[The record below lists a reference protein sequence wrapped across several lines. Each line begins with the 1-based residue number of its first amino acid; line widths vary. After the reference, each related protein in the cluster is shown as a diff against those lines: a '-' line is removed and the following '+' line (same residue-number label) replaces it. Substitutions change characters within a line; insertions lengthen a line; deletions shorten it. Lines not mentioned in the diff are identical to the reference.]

1 MNVILNNGQKFSH
14 AFELNYLAQEGNIYI
29 MDNHL
34 AAFWCWSK
42 ELDPM
47 KSYTLMHIDRH
58 NDLSDALVKEAF
70 HLYKN
75 KKFKSMPIEKALA
88 LRVND
93 HQMLMWNNFIELYNV
108 FNPYTLKNFEFVTPV
123 KLPTKYKHLKN
134 IPLKRW
140 VNKEFT
146 VQELFSQLN
155 PQAQPKVI
163 NLDIDVF
170 FAERNGNYKRIL
182 TNRELEAFA
191 KKIKPLIDKAA
202 LVTIA
207 LSPECCGGWYNSI
220 AMYNSLNKYLKLSF
234 GPLSI

>member
-1 MNVILNNGQKFSH
+1 MNIILNKGQKFSRT
-14 AFELNYLAQEGNIYI
+14 FDLNYLAKEGNIYI

-42 ELDPM
+42 DLDPM
-47 KSYTLMHIDRH
+47 KNYTLLHIDRH

-75 KKFKSMPIEKALA
+75 EKFKSMPIEKAVA
-88 LRVND
+88 LKVNG

-123 KLPTKYKHLKN
+123 KLPAKYRYLKN
-134 IPLKRW
+134 TSLKRW
-140 VNKEFT
+140 MNKEFT
-146 VQELFSQLN
+146 LQELFEQQDRKA
-155 PQAQPKVI
+155 QAKII

-170 FAERNGNYKRIL
+170 FIERNGKYKKIL
-182 TNRELEAFA
+182 TDNELKTFA
-191 KKIKPLIDKAA
+191 DKIRPLIDKAA

-207 LSPECCGGWYNSI
+207 LSPECCGGWENSI
-220 AMYNSLNKYLKLSF
+220 AMYNSLNKYLNLSID
-234 GPLSI
+234 PLSI

>member
-1 MNVILNNGQKFSH
+1 MNVILNKGQKFSH

-34 AAFWCWSK
+34 AAFWCWSR
-42 ELDPM
+42 ELDPI

-58 NDLSDALVKEAF
+58 NDLNDALVKEAF

-75 KKFKSMPIEKALA
+75 EKFKSMPIEKAVA

-93 HQMLMWNNFIELYNV
+93 DQMLMWNNFIELYNV

-123 KLPTKYKHLKN
+123 KLPTKYRHLKN
-134 IPLKRW
+134 IPLKSW
-140 VNKEFT
+140 INKEFT
-146 VQELFSQLN
+146 VQELFDQQN
-155 PQAQPKVI
+155 RKAQPKVI

-170 FAERNGNYKRIL
+170 FVERSGKHKKIL
-182 TNRELEAFA
+182 TDNELKSFA
-191 KKIKPLIDKAA
+191 EKIRPLIDRAA

-207 LSPECCGGWYNSI
+207 LSPECCGGWENSI
-220 AMYNSLNKYLKLSF
+220 SMYNSLNKYLKLSRN
-234 GPLSI
+234 PLSI